1 MIDLLQ
7 KLCGALVGSLDN
19 IPTDF
24 LQYIIASQ
32 LLVSVLLRHC
42 ITHTHHIEGHIHRRK
57 TEKSSQYKG
66 HLRNDSWFKYSSYT
80 STTTHPLEGVNEYSG
95 SSDKGPSEIGTTS
108 LQRTL
113 VAAPC

>member
-42 ITHTHHIEGHIHRRK
+42 ITHTPH
-57 TEKSSQYKG
+57 
-66 HLRNDSWFKYSSYT
+66 
-80 STTTHPLEGVNEYSG
+80 
-95 SSDKGPSEIGTTS
+95 
-108 LQRTL
+108 
-113 VAAPC
+113 